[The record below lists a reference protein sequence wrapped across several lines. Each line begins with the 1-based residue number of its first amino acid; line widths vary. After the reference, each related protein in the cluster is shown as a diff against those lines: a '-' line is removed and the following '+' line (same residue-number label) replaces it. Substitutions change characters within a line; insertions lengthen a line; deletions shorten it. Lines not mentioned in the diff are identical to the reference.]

1 MILATLILSVIIGML
16 NLAPATSVYSAAPTA
31 TIVVSDPSLKAGET
45 SLVTITF
52 SEAIV
57 GFTDAD
63 LTVENGT
70 LSAVSSS
77 DGGITW
83 TATLTP
89 AANISDS
96 TNVITLDLTGVQD
109 ANGIEG
115 TGTVTSNNYAVDTLR
130 PTATIVVSDPSLKAG
145 ETSLVTITFSE
156 AIVGFT
162 NADLTVENGTLS
174 ALSSS
179 DGGIT
184 WTATLTPAADISDST
199 NVITLDNTGVVNFA
213 GNAGT
218 GITISN
224 NYSVDIARPTA
235 TIVVQDTALSI
246 GMSSTV
252 TVTFNEPITG
262 LTLTDF
268 WAKNAALSSLSTQNN
283 IEWNLIVTP
292 DANVTDISNV
302 ITLDL
307 SGVLNVAGTAGAG
320 TAASNN
326 YAVDT
331 VRPTATIVV
340 ADPSLK
346 AGETSLVTITFSE
359 AVTSFTNGD
368 LIVENGTLSTV
379 GSSDGGVTWTAT
391 LTPVA
396 NINGLTN
403 VITLEITGVTDL
415 AGNAGTGVTT
425 SNSYVVDTTRPTATI
440 IVAASS
446 LKAGETSLVTF
457 FFSEAVTGF
466 TNSDLTVENG
476 TLSTVSS
483 VDGGITWTAILTP
496 VANSRD
502 STNVIKLDVSGVTNA
517 AGNAG
522 AGTAISNNYVIE
534 SEPLTASIVVSKSTL
549 AIGET
554 ALVTITFS
562 KPVTGLANADL
573 TVENGTLTGLISK
586 DGGVTWTATLTP
598 HSNISVTTNVITLDN
613 TGVSD
618 VNGNAGT
625 GNTISNPYAVSTMP
639 VYSGNESGGG
649 ASQPA
654 PVREL
659 SSTNGQLTLPVNTA
673 GTVSLDNEIKLSIP
687 QGAATQELKITVEK
701 VRNTELLLTHN
712 EMLASQVFELRANNS
727 PTLIKPAKLSL
738 AFDPVKAESDQTV
751 GVFYYD
757 EVRTNW
763 VEVKPSAINGNQIS
777 IDMNKWAKYAV
788 LVADEGAETPGA
800 ENYAELPEN
809 KVFKDMSGHWAQA
822 NVERA
827 LNSGIITGFPDG
839 TFRPRETVTRSQF
852 AVMLLNAVKSEAE
865 GTELNFTDAAII
877 GDWAR
882 TAVAQAAQAGWINGY
897 EDGTFRPNA
906 GVTRVEM
913 AVMIARALDVS
924 GEGIHESSFADGS
937 DIPIWAQHAVASL
950 RQLGIISGNDNNQ
963 FLPYAPTT
971 RAEAVTV
978 LMNILDQ
985 NNNVE

>member
-1 MILATLILSVIIGML
+1 MHRAKKLILVTLILSVIIGML
-16 NLAPATSVYSAAPTA
+16 NLAPVTSVYSAA
-31 TIVVSDPSLKAGET
+31 
-45 SLVTITF
+45 
-52 SEAIV
+52 
-57 GFTDAD
+57 
-63 LTVENGT
+63 
-70 LSAVSSS
+70 
-77 DGGITW
+77 
-83 TATLTP
+83 
-89 AANISDS
+89 
-96 TNVITLDLTGVQD
+96 
-109 ANGIEG
+109 
-115 TGTVTSNNYAVDTLR
+115 

-174 ALSSS
+174 AVSSS

-184 WTATLTPAADISDST
+184 WTATLTPAANISDST
-199 NVITLDNTGVVNFA
+199 NVIILNNTGVADFA
-213 GNAGT
+213 GNAGI

-224 NYSVDIARPTA
+224 NYSVDVARPTA
-235 TIVVQDTALSI
+235 TIVVQDTTLSI

-252 TVTFNEPITG
+252 TVTFNEPITD
-262 LTLTDF
+262 LTLADF
-268 WAKNAALSSLSTQNN
+268 WAENATLSFLSTQNN

-403 VITLEITGVTDL
+403 VITLDITGVTDL

-440 IVAASS
+440 VVNDPL
-446 LKAGETSLVTF
+446 LKAGETSLVVIT
-457 FFSEAVTGF
+457 FSEAVTGF
-466 TNSDLTVENG
+466 TNDDLTVEHG
-476 TLSTVSS
+476 TLSPVSS
-483 VDGGITWTAILTP
+483 VDGGKTWTATLTP
-496 VANSRD
+496 MANIND
-502 STNVIKLDVSGVTNA
+502 STNVITLDLTGVTNA

-522 AGTAISNNYVIE
+522 TGVTISNNYVIE
-534 SEPLTASIVVSKSTL
+534 SEPLTASILVSKSTL
-549 AIGET
+549 ANGET

-562 KPVTGLANADL
+562 KPVTGLTNEDL
-573 TVENGTLTGLISK
+573 TAENGTLTGLSSK

-598 HSNISVTTNVITLDN
+598 HANTAVTSNVITLDK

-618 VNGNAGT
+618 FLGNAGT
-625 GNTISNPYAVSTMP
+625 GVTTSNPYTVSTMP
-639 VYSGNESGGG
+639 VYSGSESGGGGG
-649 ASQPA
+649 ASQPP
-654 PVREL
+654 PVREV
-659 SSTNGQLTLPVNTA
+659 SSTNGQLTLPVNTF

-687 QGAATQELKITVEK
+687 QGAAAQELKITVEK
-701 VRNTELLLTHN
+701 VRDTELLLTHN

-763 VEVKPSAINGNQIS
+763 VEVRPSAINGNQIS

-800 ENYAELPEN
+800 ENYAEQPEN

-852 AVMLLNAVKSEAE
+852 AVMLLNAAKSEAE

-913 AVMIARALDVS
+913 AVMTARALNVS

-937 DIPIWAQHAVASL
+937 DIPVWAQHAVASL

-963 FLPYAPTT
+963 FLPYAPAT

-985 NNNVE
+985 NNIVE